1 MKEKLSAFIKSLLS
15 RKFLYPIIFAGLI
28 YANQQAGNFLSEAQ
42 ITDLSLVI
50 VAYIIGEA
58 TIDSIRIYT
67 EGKK

>member
-1 MKEKLSAFIKSLLS
+1 MKEKLSTFIKSLLS

-28 YANQQAGNFLSEAQ
+28 HANQQAGNFLSEAQ

-50 VAYIIGEA
+50 VAFIIGEA
-58 TIDSIRIYT
+58 TIDSVRIYI